1 MEIQHIILR
10 HVKME
15 LLEPFTTSIFTETHK
30 EFILVEI
37 LGKNGLSG
45 WAESVAS
52 PEPYYKEETLKTNW
66 HIMEDYLIPLLLQH
80 PVSHPSELQK
90 LFEPIRGNSM
100 AKAALE
106 GAMWDLYARSNN
118 EPLWKALGGTK
129 ETIDVGVSLG
139 IKDSEY
145 ELLKAVEKNCEEGYK
160 RIKLKVKPGWDLDIL
175 KAVRTRFPDIS
186 LMADANSAYTLG
198 DIDHLKAFDEF
209 NLTMIE
215 QPLAY
220 DDIID
225 HAKLQRELQTPLC
238 LDESIYTL
246 DDARHAIALGSCKI
260 INIKI
265 GRVGGLYES
274 KQIHDL
280 CKEHGIPVWC
290 GGMLEAG
297 VGRAHNVAIT
307 TLDNFT
313 LPGDTSASSRYFLS
327 DITDPAIT
335 VENGV
340 ITVPTTPGIGF
351 EPNRKRI
358 EERTHYSKLYKL

>member
-15 LLEPFTTSIFTETHK
+15 LLEPFKTSVFTETHK

-37 LGKNGLSG
+37 QGKNGLSG

-66 HIMEDYLIPLLLQH
+66 HIMEDFLIPLLLQN
-80 PVSHPSELQK
+80 PVSHPEQLKK
-90 LFEPIRGNSM
+90 LFEPIRGNTM

-106 GAMWDLYARSNN
+106 GAMWDLYARTL
-118 EPLWKALGGTK
+118 EQPLAKVLGGTK
-129 ETIDVGVSLG
+129 EKIDVGVSLG
-139 IKDSEY
+139 IKDSET
-145 ELLKAVEKNCEEGYK
+145 ELLKAVEKHCEEGYK

-175 KAVRTRFPDIS
+175 KAVRKHFPDIS
-186 LMADANSAYTLG
+186 LMADANSAYTLA
-198 DIDHLKAFDEF
+198 DTDRLKAFDEF

-225 HAKLQRELQTPLC
+225 HAKLQRQIETPLC
-238 LDESIYTL
+238 LDESIYTVE
-246 DDARHAIALGSCKI
+246 DARHAIELGSCKI

-265 GRVGGLYES
+265 GRVGGLHES
-274 KQIHDL
+274 KLIHDL
-280 CKEHGIPVWC
+280 CKVHGVPVWC

-307 TLDNFT
+307 ALDNFT
-313 LPGDTSASSRYFLS
+313 LPGDTSASSRYFDA

-335 VENGV
+335 VENGT
-340 ITVPTTPGIGF
+340 ITIPQTPGIGF

-358 EERTHYSKLYKL
+358 EERTYYSKLYKL